1 MAKTKYK
8 IRLSFTTYYTLLNDM
23 YTFNFIKENGDPN
36 QNNFYNTLIS
46 SYYNNLKSR
55 YNEINDYIFN
65 ELYSHI
71 KDKNKISKIANS
83 LNTKINEIYHSD
95 FNYKY
100 HNFDI
105 YIYPT
110 KDTASMYDEIENN
123 ELKIESMSEFIR
135 NLFNEYAKA
144 PSYERES
151 CLYLNH
157 IIKIKKAISNQN
169 VIIIRN
175 TRDAEIHLK
184 PFSIIPS
191 REETYN
197 YIVGITVNNKS
208 NVNFSIKLSK
218 IKSVTILKQY
228 FSFNQEELE
237 NFKFQLQDGPEF
249 LCNETNHA
257 IIKFSKEG
265 VKKFKACYKDRPVP
279 TNINDETGE
288 YIFDTDLNKLYLYL
302 LQFGRHA
309 KVIEPIELKNKLN
322 NFHMQ
327 AIDND

>member
-46 SYYNNLKSR
+46 SYYNNLKYR

-144 PSYERES
+144 PSYER
-151 CLYLNH
+151 
-157 IIKIKKAISNQN
+157 
-169 VIIIRN
+169 
-175 TRDAEIHLK
+175 
-184 PFSIIPS
+184 
-191 REETYN
+191 
-197 YIVGITVNNKS
+197 
-208 NVNFSIKLSK
+208 
-218 IKSVTILKQY
+218 
-228 FSFNQEELE
+228 
-237 NFKFQLQDGPEF
+237 
-249 LCNETNHA
+249 
-257 IIKFSKEG
+257 
-265 VKKFKACYKDRPVP
+265 
-279 TNINDETGE
+279 
-288 YIFDTDLNKLYLYL
+288 
-302 LQFGRHA
+302 
-309 KVIEPIELKNKLN
+309 
-322 NFHMQ
+322 
-327 AIDND
+327 